1 MPPPIAFAAAK
12 FQEKHNVQLGVFSG
26 ATMSRYS
33 VAAITN
39 YVTSP
44 KKCSRQSLKRS
55 RKSSKEE
62 CHIPTINEYIAFLGD
77 ASQDVMPAPKK
88 QMPVGEKDCVA
99 EAGLKRLKAEYESTD
114 VLIGQTERKLRV
126 RSWIRQN
133 QLRNARKLLAYC

>member
-1 MPPPIAFAAAK
+1 
-12 FQEKHNVQLGVFSG
+12 
-26 ATMSRYS
+26 
-33 VAAITN
+33 
-39 YVTSP
+39 
-44 KKCSRQSLKRS
+44 
-55 RKSSKEE
+55 
-62 CHIPTINEYIAFLGD
+62 
-77 ASQDVMPAPKK
+77 MPAPKK